1 MIIASVKPELL
12 PQIRAALEGRLLEL
26 DGYETAAP
34 LPACCSDAEAEEV
47 LRKLMT
53 RYRPGIARMDMP
65 AEEIPRLLYAVERVA
80 SHAGWDD
87 LRFVDGL
94 NAVYEVWKSDF
105 RSDARLVF
113 LGIYRRTLKSL
124 IGS

>member
-1 MIIASVKPELL
+1 MIIASPSPELL
-12 PQIRAALEGRLLEL
+12 PQIRAALERRLVEL
-26 DGYETAAP
+26 DGDEIAP
-34 LPACCSDAEAEEV
+34 LPACCSDAEAEEA

-53 RYRPGIARMDMP
+53 RYCPAMARMDMP

-80 SHAGWDD
+80 SRAGWDD
-87 LRFVDGL
+87 LRFVDSL

-105 RSDARLVF
+105 RIDARLIF
-113 LGIYRRTLKSL
+113 LGIYRRALQSL

>member
-1 MIIASVKPELL
+1 MIIASARPELL

-26 DGYETAAP
+26 DGCETAP
-34 LPACCSDAEAEEV
+34 VPACCSDALAEEV

-65 AEEIPRLLYAVERVA
+65 AEEIPHLLYAVERVA
-80 SHAGWDD
+80 SRAGWDD
-87 LRFVDGL
+87 LRFVDSL

-105 RSDARLVF
+105 RSDARLIF
-113 LGIYRRTLKSL
+113 LGIYRRALQSL